1 MLGLAEPERAREC
14 LDWIAAHAT
23 PDGALPEQSQDHLLA
38 PDMLAPWVEK
48 WGPPPSP
55 LLWAHAM
62 FLTLAHELD
71 RMGQA

>member
-1 MLGLAEPERAREC
+1 MLGLAEPARARAC

-23 PDGALPEQSQDHLLA
+23 PGGELPEQSQDHLLA
-38 PDMLAPWVEK
+38 PAMLEPWVEK
-48 WGPPPSP
+48 WGAPPSP

-71 RMGQA
+71 G